1 MMKGETPSP
10 STGSKIF
17 HRTTMHF
24 GLIRR
29 VVRLPVKNSST
40 HAAETAWL
48 NTVAMAAPRT
58 PRSKAKINRGS
69 RTMFSTA
76 PMITVNIL
84 NLANPWEVM
93 NIFMPREIWTN
104 TVPHT

>member
-1 MMKGETPSP
+1 MFNTTLKRLSVLCMMKRETPSP

-40 HAAETAWL
+40 HAAGDRLAEHGGNGGATH
-48 NTVAMAAPRT
+48 P
-58 PRSKAKINRGS
+58 KIKGKDK
-69 RTMFSTA
+69 
-76 PMITVNIL
+76 
-84 NLANPWEVM
+84 
-93 NIFMPREIWTN
+93 
-104 TVPHT
+104 